1 MKNKKNK
8 KINNVSTCI
17 VMNNMA
23 YKRNEQKNSVSIVMN
38 KMAYTRNKHEKY
50 TIAYLSNE

>member
-1 MKNKKNK
+1 MKNIKNK

-38 KMAYTRNKHEKY
+38 KMAYTRNKQEK
-50 TIAYLSNE
+50 